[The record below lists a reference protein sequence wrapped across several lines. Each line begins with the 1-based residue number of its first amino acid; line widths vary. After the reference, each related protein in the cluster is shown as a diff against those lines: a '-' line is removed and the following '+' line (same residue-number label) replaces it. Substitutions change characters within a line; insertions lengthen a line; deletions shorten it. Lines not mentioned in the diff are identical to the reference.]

1 MHRRTARH
9 FELAHRAIYALNS
22 PLLTD
27 QQTGQQA
34 GNLEL
39 PERLPIAPTNDAW
52 LPCVLAD
59 FDAFLADHA
68 SCEKKA
74 SGMAVNVASHYP
86 DQPRLLEAMADL
98 AVEEMSHYR
107 EVIRLLISRG
117 AQPAADTKDPYV
129 NALQKHIRNG
139 TDAYLMDRL
148 LVAAVV
154 EARGHE
160 RFGLVAQAVTDP
172 ALKKFYNAITASEHR
187 HWQLFVQLAGHYFP
201 HAEVHARLNELCS
214 AEAEIVARLGR
225 TYCPARFRSS
235 HRCRETQSGQNQCL
249 PRRPF
254 SLGAGG
260 ACIRRSRG
268 LHRQAR
274 PKPDI

>member
-1 MHRRTARH
+1 MTGPLQPDNHNGD
-9 FELAHRAIYALNS
+9 LA
-22 PLLTD
+22 
-27 QQTGQQA
+27 
-34 GNLEL
+34 L
-39 PERLPIAPTNDAW
+39 PERLPLAPTSDEW

-59 FDAFLADHA
+59 FDEFLADHA

-86 DQPRLLEAMADL
+86 DQPHLLEAMADL

-107 EVIRLLISRG
+107 EVIRLLIARG
-117 AQPAADTKDPYV
+117 ARPTADTKDPYV

-139 TDAYLMDRL
+139 TEAYLMDRL

-172 ALKKFYNAITASEHR
+172 TLKRFYNAITASEHR

-201 HAEVHARLNELCS
+201 HAEVQTRLSELCN
-214 AEAEIVARLGR
+214 AEAEIIAR
-225 TYCPARFRSS
+225 
-235 HRCRETQSGQNQCL
+235 QV
-249 PRRPF
+249 PR
-254 SLGAGG
+254 A
-260 ACIRRSRG
+260 A
-268 LHRQAR
+268 LH
-274 PKPDI
+274 

>member
-9 FELAHRAIYALNS
+9 FQLANDSVCALSNAFTIEHQ
-22 PLLTD
+22 TD
-27 QQTGQQA
+27 NPSS
-34 GNLEL
+34 NLEL
-39 PERLPIAPTNDAW
+39 PQRLPLAPTCDEW

-59 FDAFLADHA
+59 FDGFLADHA

-107 EVIRLLISRG
+107 EVIRLLIARG
-117 AQPAADTKDPYV
+117 ARPTADTKDPYV

-139 TDAYLMDRL
+139 TQAYLMDRL

-160 RFGLVAQAVTDP
+160 RFGLVAQAVSDP
-172 ALKKFYNAITASEHR
+172 ILKKFYNAITASEHR
-187 HWQLFVQLAGHYFP
+187 HWQLFVQLAAHYFP
-201 HAEVHARLNELCS
+201 HAEVQSRLTELLS
-214 AEAEIVARLGR
+214 AEAEIVARQ
-225 TYCPARFRSS
+225 A
-235 HRCRETQSGQNQCL
+235 
-249 PRRPF
+249 PR
-254 SLGAGG
+254 A
-260 ACIRRSRG
+260 A
-268 LHRQAR
+268 LH
-274 PKPDI
+274 